1 MMTLATLF
9 QTPVSAS
16 EKRYAEVVARDLAGT
31 ELPEYIF
38 I

>member
-1 MMTLATLF
+1 MTTLAILF

-16 EKRYAEVVARDLAGT
+16 EKRYAEVVALDPAGT